1 MRGAVYSSP
10 IVLALWDLPDGVKV
24 LNASGTTS
32 RSWVVGYDQFTGP
45 IIMPAGTPYIEFNLG
60 GDGQLRPGE
69 LVSFDIQF
77 QTPNIITKPVVYDS
91 YLLNGPNP

>member
-1 MRGAVYSSP
+1 
-10 IVLALWDLPDGVKV
+10 
-24 LNASGTTS
+24 
-32 RSWVVGYDQFTGP
+32 
-45 IIMPAGTPYIEFNLG
+45 MPAGTPYIEFNLG